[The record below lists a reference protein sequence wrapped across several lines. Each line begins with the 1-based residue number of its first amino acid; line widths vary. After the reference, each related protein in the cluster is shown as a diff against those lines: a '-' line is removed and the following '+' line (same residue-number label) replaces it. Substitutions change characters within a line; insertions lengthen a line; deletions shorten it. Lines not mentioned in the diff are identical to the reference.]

1 MAGKGKVNTKF
12 VVMLSVGIV
21 AVCGLLAWVVA
32 TLAFKSGSDYERMAD
47 QAMADG
53 EYAKA
58 KILYGRAVSHDTTRL
73 EWLEK
78 WVKAI
83 ESWTPDTETAYRDA
97 FITDYLPAKS
107 QIAAVQQTNVEAH
120 DQFLG
125 LLYEQLS
132 FGYSRPAA
140 DQLAQQATAAAAF
153 FERNPGS
160 DPTWK
165 RLLRYRGMANELTV
179 QSNGILT
186 DDQFNLV
193 GEDLREAIGA
203 NPADAF
209 ATEALMRWTVSA
221 ATRGIG
227 NDTPERR
234 AEARL
239 AAKKI
244 GEDFLAAHPGNPSID
259 TMILALDIDVA
270 VAEAGQGKSD
280 AARTS
285 AIMDAVAA
293 LMPRLDSMAERLS
306 AMDPSAVH
314 RSVIERF
321 QLIERAIDP
330 AAQIRRS
337 RAMVDALLAKAP
349 EDGELVWIAA
359 ALDKTAGDFARA
371 SERYS
376 QITDL
381 KPIPVSIAGMRRF
394 DLSRQA
400 IMSRAIVQLD
410 LIDAGRGSN
419 SMTPEEQSKL
429 IESARELRTRFAAQV
444 SEDNQQ
450 LVLLDGRLADASG
463 NTSEA
468 LRLYRRY
475 NDQTQ
480 RRVPDGLWL
489 EGRAA
494 MALGQ
499 MGSARTSLQQL
510 LDTDPNN
517 FRALLTLAEIQNSL
531 QDSRSARELYQ
542 RALTLS
548 PGNSIAQEGLARIN
562 ARENPESVDD
572 PVISALL
579 TARKLRAG
587 GNGQPADPAGAARL
601 LESTLEPQNYDPRIA
616 SELASVRVDQ
626 GDLEGARKII
636 AEAARRHPDSE
647 QVDRLNQALAGAD
660 PTEVLLN
667 MIELSDREEVEKQI
681 SIASVAISRGRAD
694 RVASAIEKL
703 ATLAPN
709 DPRVV
714 DLRFVNAMSNEDTPA
729 AEQLADQAVSL
740 NLDRVNG
747 LSYKARLASYQ
758 ARIELRKGEQTKSM
772 ALKAQSIAMLQQ
784 AAALGTGDSTIH
796 RLLAIELRE
805 AGRTDDAVRSFET
818 SLSIRPDDVQTIY
831 EYVVTLARANRLA
844 AALDVARRQ
853 QTFGQ
858 ASPLFVEL
866 WLSLEAA
873 AGGPEGRALAIRQ
886 RERVLEINPADRA
899 NRVYLAQLY
908 MDDKKWQPAKVLID
922 QLKSEDRSLQMVE
935 IEARWNADQGR
946 VGSQDGLMLA
956 QRAYQ
961 DFIVA
966 QGDKAT
972 AAPYLSMAR
981 FMVGRGRQ
989 DLAIRAAEE
998 AIKREDPASM
1008 EGTKLKGD
1016 LLMALGQADGA
1027 AVAFKAIVDAG
1038 RDDENSSYRQR
1049 LVEMYIRTGQWAAA
1063 DEQIKALPES
1073 LSGTLTNLLQRGEI
1087 AAGRGDKAAERRLLD
1102 EAVAKHPSDA
1112 LVYIKRAQSM
1122 LDRPELLQ
1130 DIMSDID
1137 AALRV
1142 SPNDWRAMRVRSAA
1156 YFAAGRDNEALAD
1169 LRTALRSNP
1178 SLDDALFG
1186 IMNELLNTDRP
1197 SEAMD
1202 VARETLDARPTDAP
1216 LMSQVAKLFEAREDY
1231 ARAAQMYKR
1240 AWDVRKSPND
1250 GASFID
1256 AALRLT
1262 PPDTDSA
1269 NAVINELVNLVDG
1282 GIDQS
1287 AGLLAAQALV
1297 LRARGR
1303 EDFAQQQMTKAFD
1316 ISVGDDIKLQNW
1328 AQNAARFYLNMKP
1341 EDELNYYRSLR
1352 VRYTDPTVRAW
1363 LDLFIAQ
1370 RSLALNQAVPEA
1382 LSLFDT
1388 LAGSESIPLSI
1399 RRAAFRSLGN
1409 QFYETEQYEQAIDA
1423 WKRGLDISP
1432 NDWELNN
1439 NMAYTLSAKL
1449 GKHDEGLRLAELA
1462 VAADPGRSEPYDTLG
1477 GIYIELGKLSEAEQM
1492 IQLGE
1497 QRARSY
1503 AARVTM
1509 AITRAKLENAR
1520 GNKKE
1525 ATRLLENARSV
1536 LRATA
1541 GFDKHLEAEID
1552 LVEAR
1557 IGSQG

>member
-21 AVCGLLAWVVA
+21 AVCGLMAWVVA

-47 QAMADG
+47 EAMAQG
-53 EYAKA
+53 EYGKA

-97 FITDYLPAKS
+97 FITDYLPAIS
-107 QIAAVQQTNVEAH
+107 QLASVQQTNVDAH
-120 DQFLG
+120 DRFLG
-125 LLYEQLS
+125 MLFEQLS

-140 DQLAQQATAAAAF
+140 DQLAQQTTAAAAF

-160 DPTWK
+160 DPSWK

-186 DDQFNLV
+186 EDQFNLV
-193 GEDLREAIGA
+193 GEDLREAIA
-203 NPADAF
+203 ASPADAF
-209 ATEALMRWTVSA
+209 ATEAFMRWTVSA

-234 AEARL
+234 AEGRRIARQ
-239 AAKKI
+239 I
-244 GEDFLAAHPGNPSID
+244 GEEFLTANPGNPSIE
-259 TMILALDIDVA
+259 TMVLALDIDVA
-270 VAEAGQGKSD
+270 VADASVGKSD
-280 AARTS
+280 SARTS
-285 AIMDAVAA
+285 AIMEAVAA
-293 LMPRLDSMAERLS
+293 LSPRLDAITDRLT

-330 AAQIRRS
+330 ASQIRRS

-349 EDGELVWIAA
+349 ENGELVWIAA
-359 ALDKTAGDFARA
+359 ALDKTAGDLARA
-371 SERYS
+371 SDRYGYL
-376 QITDL
+376 TEL
-381 KPIPVSIAGMRRF
+381 KPIPVSIDGMRRF

-400 IMSRAIVQLD
+400 IMSRALVQLD
-410 LIDAGRGSN
+410 IVDVARGSN
-419 SMTPEEQSKL
+419 SMTAEEQTKL
-429 IESARELRTRFAAQV
+429 IETARELRGRFAGQV

-450 LVLLDGRLADASG
+450 LVLLDARLADAAG
-463 NTSEA
+463 NTAEA
-468 LRLYRRY
+468 LRLYRRF

-480 RRVPDGLWL
+480 RRSPDGLWL

-494 MALGQ
+494 MTLGQ

-517 FRALLTLAEIQNSL
+517 FRAILTLAEIQNSL
-531 QDSRSARELYQ
+531 QDSRAARELYQ

-548 PGNSIAQEGLARIN
+548 PGNSLAQEGLARIN
-562 ARENPESVDD
+562 ARENPGSIED

-579 TARKLRAG
+579 SARKLRAG
-587 GNGQPADPAGAARL
+587 GSGQPADPAGAARL
-601 LESTLEPQNYDPRIA
+601 LEAALEPQNYDPRIA

-626 GDLEGARKII
+626 GDLDGARKII
-636 AEAARRHPDSE
+636 AEAGRRHPESE
-647 QVDRLNQALAGAD
+647 QVARLGQALAGAD

-667 MIELSDREEVEKQI
+667 MIELSDREDVEKQI

-694 RVASAIEKL
+694 RVASAIETL
-703 ATLAPN
+703 ASLAPN

-714 DLRFVNAMSNEDTPA
+714 DLRFVNALSQNDA
-729 AEQLADQAVSL
+729 ASAEQLAEQAVSL

-747 LSYKARLASYQ
+747 LSYKARLASF
-758 ARIELRKGEQTKSM
+758 KGNSAE
-772 ALKAQSIAMLQQ
+772 SIALLQQ

-853 QTFGQ
+853 QVFGQ
-858 ASPLFVEL
+858 ASPAFVEL

-935 IEARWNADQGR
+935 IEARWYADQGR
-946 VGSQDGLMLA
+946 VGAQDGLMLA

-989 DLAIRAAEE
+989 DLAVRAADE
-998 AIKREDPASM
+998 AIKREDPATM

-1016 LLMALGQADGA
+1016 LLMSLGQPDSA
-1027 AVAFKAIVDAG
+1027 AVAFKAVVDAG

-1063 DEQIKALPES
+1063 DEQIKALPAS
-1073 LSGTLTNLLQRGEI
+1073 MSGTLTNLLQRGEI
-1087 AAGRGDKAAERRLLD
+1087 ASGQGDKAAERRLLD
-1102 EAVAKHPSDA
+1102 EAVAKFPSEP

-1122 LDRPELLQ
+1122 LDRPEMLQ
-1130 DIMSDID
+1130 DILADID

-1156 YFAAGRDNEALAD
+1156 YFAAGRDEEALTD

-1186 IMNELLNTDRP
+1186 IMNELLNANRP
-1197 SEAMD
+1197 AEAMD

-1216 LMSQVAKLFEAREDY
+1216 VMSQVAKLFEAREDY

-1240 AWDVRKSPND
+1240 AWDTRKSPND

-1262 PPDTDSA
+1262 PPDTDAA
-1269 NAVINELVNLVDG
+1269 NAVINELVALVDG

-1316 ISVGDDIKLQNW
+1316 ISVGDDFKMQNW

-1352 VRYTDPTVRAW
+1352 VRYTDAAVRSW
-1363 LDLFIAQ
+1363 LDLFIGQ
-1370 RSLALNQAVPEA
+1370 RSLALNQGVPEA
-1382 LSLFDT
+1382 LALFDS
-1388 LAGSESIPLSI
+1388 LAASDATPVSI

-1409 QFYETEQYEQAIDA
+1409 QYYESEQYEKAIDA
-1423 WKRGLDISP
+1423 WKRGLEISP

-1449 GKHDEGLRLAELA
+1449 RRHDEGLRLAELA
-1462 VAADPGRSEPYDTLG
+1462 VAADPGRSEPYDTIG

-1509 AITRAKLENAR
+1509 AITRAKLENAK